1 MLRKGERMKAKQIK
15 TRALSGQSLLLL
27 AVNGLFIIA
36 NALSGTFVNIYLW
49 IAKNDFTLIAW
60 FAIAN
65 QLTMGI
71 TFWLAGKWVK
81 EHNKMNALRLGV
93 AFFAVFY
100 LLILVLG
107 VNSVHYALGLGMV
120 QGLASGLFWLA
131 FNIVYFEVTER
142 DTRDTFNGWMGI
154 LGSGSG
160 MIAPWLSGYWI
171 THMKDADGYRLI
183 FTISLVIFLIGV
195 VLSFFLKKRKVQ
207 QQYEWLFGVKLLL
220 QKDHPWRKIAISL
233 MAQGVREGVFG
244 FLIGLLVYI
253 YTKNEMKLGNF
264 SLISSAVGFVGFFI
278 VGKWLKQR
286 WRKSSMLLGVAMMI
300 VVILPFFWR
309 LNYTTLLLFGM
320 GTAFFIPFFII
331 PITSVVFDLIGENE
345 QSAEKRVEYIVLREL
360 SLTAG
365 RLFGTLIFIG
375 IVTWSKQPLV
385 INFLLL
391 GIGSAPLVSWYFM
404 RPWLGKSVPQ

>member
-1 MLRKGERMKAKQIK
+1 MKAEQKK
-15 TRALSGQSLLLL
+15 ARALSGQSILLL

-49 IAKNDFTLIAW
+49 IAKNDLTLIAW

-93 AFFAVFY
+93 AVSAMFY

-154 LGSGSG
+154 LGSSAG
-160 MIAPWLSGYWI
+160 MVAPWLSGYWI
-171 THMKDADGYRLI
+171 THMKAANGYRLI
-183 FTISLVIFLIGV
+183 FTISLFVFLIGV

-207 QQYEWLFGVKLLL
+207 QHYEWLFGVKLLL
-220 QKDHPWRKIAISL
+220 QKGHPWRRIAVSL

-264 SLISSAVGFVGFFI
+264 SLISSAVGFCGFFI

-286 WRKSSMLLGVAMMI
+286 WRKSSMLLGIAMMI
-300 VVILPFFWR
+300 VVILPFFWK
-309 LNYTTLLLFGM
+309 LNYTTLLLFGI
-320 GTAFFIPFFII
+320 GTAFFIPFFIV

-345 QSAEKRVEYIVLREL
+345 QSVEKRVEYIVLREL
-360 SLTAG
+360 SLSAG
-365 RLFGTLIFIG
+365 RMLGTLIFIG

-385 INFLLL
+385 INLLLL
-391 GIGSAPLVSWYFM
+391 GIGSAPLISWYFM
-404 RPWLGKSVPQ
+404 RPWLGRSVPQ